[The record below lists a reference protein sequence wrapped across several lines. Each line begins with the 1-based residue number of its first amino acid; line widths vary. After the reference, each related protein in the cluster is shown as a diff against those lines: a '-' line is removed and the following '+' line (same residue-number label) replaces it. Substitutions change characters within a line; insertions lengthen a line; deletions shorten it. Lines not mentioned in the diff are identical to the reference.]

1 MKCLRKYKW
10 VKLPRKEM
18 PELKGRLGYWLKL
31 AESAAFCKGIGTYC
45 GHKNPVEPGMWAGGI
60 VGLKA
65 ILGVKS
71 RAEAFRILDHLETL
85 GYLTYTLDRE
95 TKLLTYRITDWV
107 MECTGEECMDGAVY
121 ATPGHGFI
129 CMPRDITER
138 LAEKNYEF
146 DEADAWLDLWCHTV
160 FRDYGNA
167 FSFLSP
173 VIQYGKY
180 GSMLTLETLGNR
192 WGWEKT
198 KVWRFFR
205 KYATSFQLYRLPNS
219 YGCVIYSQF
228 YPTCDKIQM
237 PEKEAVL
244 SIFREILI
252 RAQNT
257 HTSTAPDPS
266 EDSTEGNEPAGSVGE
281 TDSAETQSPQQATE
295 KPTTPTASLEETK
308 PIPTTPPETTP
319 TRPTEQETEEMDQ
332 TKEIV
337 DASQIS
343 AQANSYA
350 VSLGFVVD
358 NSLNK
363 SNSGYYCPDYRP
375 ISTNEIGTAA
385 AKDLVSAT
393 KNQLN
398 SRFSESYSPTLIE
411 SIFGLVRVNCAVEYS
426 HTDDMGDWY
435 YIYVFYG

>member
-1 MKCLRKYKW
+1 MRKL
-10 VKLPRKEM
+10 VIITLILSLVLVGCTIRD
-18 PELKGRLGYWLKL
+18 
-31 AESAAFCKGIGTYC
+31 SD
-45 GHKNPVEPGMWAGGI
+45 KNTTNTPDLNI
-60 VGLKA
+60 
-65 ILGVKS
+65 S
-71 RAEAFRILDHLETL
+71 ETSK
-85 GYLTYTLDRE
+85 DQ
-95 TKLLTYRITDWV
+95 
-107 MECTGEECMDGAVY
+107 A
-121 ATPGHGFI
+121 
-129 CMPRDITER
+129 
-138 LAEKNYEF
+138 
-146 DEADAWLDLWCHTV
+146 
-160 FRDYGNA
+160 
-167 FSFLSP
+167 
-173 VIQYGKY
+173 
-180 GSMLTLETLGNR
+180 
-192 WGWEKT
+192 
-198 KVWRFFR
+198 
-205 KYATSFQLYRLPNS
+205 
-219 YGCVIYSQF
+219 
-228 YPTCDKIQM
+228 
-237 PEKEAVL
+237 
-244 SIFREILI
+244 
-252 RAQNT
+252 T
-257 HTSTAPDPS
+257 HTDPSDSIEGITSGPVTSDSTLPTPTALDPS
-266 EDSTEGNEPAGSVGE
+266 ENSTEGTEPAGAVGE

-295 KPTTPTASLEETK
+295 NLTTSSPPSEEIKPA
-308 PIPTTPPETTP
+308 PTTPPETTP

-337 DASQIS
+337 DASQIA